1 MIEGVAEEM
10 RNAKRRAG
18 LAALA
23 AVVALAAIGCAGD
36 RAFRQGQNDEIL
48 DQWDQAVLHYTK
60 ARTEDPKN
68 LRYKMALD
76 NARRK
81 AAEDHFKKGKIYLDA
96 GQPDLAIV
104 EFQQTVLLDPENDY
118 AALDLSRA
126 RDEAAKLEARKKQP
140 SRIETLEEKTRHARA
155 EGPILR
161 PSSSRP
167 ISLNFPQPRPVKQI
181 FQALGQAA
189 GINVIFDP
197 ALKDEPTT
205 IVISNVTFENAL
217 ETLLRQENDFYK
229 IVDDHTILIAADTP
243 ANRKTYEDLVIRTF
257 YLSNGDVTETAN
269 AIRALLGTVH
279 ISINKQENAI
289 TIRDTADKVSIAQRV
304 IDQNDKE
311 KAEVVIDVELLQM
324 NLNKMLDL
332 GLILPNSINAYYL
345 NPTSAPSDSGST
357 STPTTASS
365 ITWDQIKHLAI
376 GQYGFTVPNFALNF
390 IKTNSDAELLA
401 KPQLRITEGEKA
413 QLTIGDQ
420 VPIPTTTFNTQNA
433 LGNTGAIVP
442 ITSFQYKDVGI
453 KIEMEPR
460 VHHNK
465 EITLKL
471 TVEVSN
477 LGTPVTFQGQTQPT
491 ISTRTISS
499 TIRLKDGETNFLAGL
514 IRRDKSRS
522 SDGPAILSD
531 IPLLGG
537 LFKHHTR
544 SAQSTD
550 LVMTLT
556 PHIIRLP
563 DITEQDLLPVYVGTE
578 SNISYQGAPRVQS
591 FNSGRSP
598 FNPQRRP
605 VTPPGAAQRPIA
617 PSPSANPGQNLSPS
631 SGPTNPFAP
640 PPKATAIPTPAPPPP
655 SGNRPF
661 ATDPAAATVTDAPA
675 VSFTFDPLALALA
688 PGEEQSVLISSSGGD
703 GALPATLALHFDAGV
718 VSVVSAEP
726 LMGEASPQ
734 VEPGIVRLG
743 WSGGLPSGSSRPVA
757 RLTLRGVAAGV
768 TDLAFEQ
775 TPLTTGSGAPLD
787 ALYADALVQVR

>member
-1 MIEGVAEEM
+1 MTKT
-10 RNAKRRAG
+10 KRRAV
-18 LAALA
+18 LAAMT
-23 AVVALAAIGCAGD
+23 AVVALGMFGCAGE
-36 RAFRQGQNDEIL
+36 RAFRQGQNDEVL

-60 ARTEDPKN
+60 ARADDPRN

-81 AAEDHFKKGKIYLDA
+81 AAEDHFRKGKVYLDA

-126 RDEAAKLEARKKQP
+126 RDEAAKLEASKNQP

-155 EGPILR
+155 AGPILR

-229 IVDDHTILIAADTP
+229 IIDDHTILIAADTP

-304 IDQNDKE
+304 IEQNDKE

-345 NPTSAPSDSGST
+345 NPTSAPTDSGST
-357 STPTTASS
+357 TTTTPTTASS

-376 GQYGFTVPNFALNF
+376 SQFGFTVPNFALNF
-390 IKTNSDAELLA
+390 IKSNSDAELLA

-578 SNISYQGAPRVQS
+578 NNISYQGAPRVQS

-598 FNPQRRP
+598 FNAQRPR
-605 VTPPGAAQRPIA
+605 VTPPGAAQRPVA
-617 PSPSANPGQNLSPS
+617 PNPSANPGQSLAPS

-640 PPKATAIPTPAPPPP
+640 PPKATAVPTPEPPPP
-655 SGNRPF
+655 SSGNRPF
-661 ATDPAAATVTDAPA
+661 ATDPAAAAVADAPSVA
-675 VSFTFDPLALALA
+675 FTFDPLAIALA
-688 PGEEQSVLISSSGGD
+688 PGEEKTVLISSTGGD
-703 GALPATLALHFDAGV
+703 GALPATLTLHFDSAV
-718 VSVVSAEP
+718 VSVVAAEP
-726 LMGEASPQ
+726 LMGEPSPQ
-734 VEPGIVRLG
+734 VSPGTVRIG
-743 WSGGLPSGSSRPVA
+743 WSGGLPAGSSRPVA
-757 RLTLRGVAAGV
+757 RLTLRGIAAGA

-775 TPLTTGSGAPLD
+775 TPVTTDSGSAFD
-787 ALYADALVQVR
+787 VSYADALVQVK